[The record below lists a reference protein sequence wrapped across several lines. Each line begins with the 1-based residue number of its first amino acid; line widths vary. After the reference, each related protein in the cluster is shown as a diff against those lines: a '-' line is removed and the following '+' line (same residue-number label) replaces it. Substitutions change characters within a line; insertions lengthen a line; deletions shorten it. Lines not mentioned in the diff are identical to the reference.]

1 MAVSVTYRL
10 LTRVGSA
17 HSSPSI
23 LKFISHPFGGAC
35 RSYAQLSKSTNYC
48 WKFSWWWHH
57 RVVINKRRTF
67 KWQPACLALLN
78 KTLLFLNDYKTL
90 LMNNLIWLHN
100 LQCAFSTGSTWHY
113 TGNRLLNFERMMASW
128 KLKYTDLNPDG
139 WIEIY
144 KAYKLYGSGS
154 VWKKSDPNITIPQE
168 SPVF

>member
-100 LQCAFSTGSTWHY
+100 LQCAFSTGLTWHY
-113 TGNRLLNFERMMASW
+113 MGNRRLLNLKTNDG
-128 KLKYTDLNPDG
+128 KLDTKIHG
-139 WIEIY
+139 CVSE
-144 KAYKLYGSGS
+144 SGS
-154 VWKKSDPNITIPQE
+154 KGVDHIWFWIGLKKARLS
-168 SPVF
+168 